1 MSPHV
6 MQVEGYYNQLEK
18 RIKQLELSTGLSSTN
33 HAHQVWIFVTIVP
46 QSLTPLTMFLGVFL
60 KFSIILLEIQCLAP
74 INHIAA

>member
-18 RIKQLELSTGLSSTN
+18 RIKQLELLTGLSSTN

-46 QSLTPLTMFLGVFL
+46 QSLTPLTMFLGVFKNSPSYCWKSSVL
-60 KFSIILLEIQCLAP
+60 HP
-74 INHIAA
+74 